1 MQSPELTANQL
12 VMADGSRLPLRVWRP
27 EGDPSA
33 VILAVHGINDYSQAF
48 DAAARSWASQGIQT
62 YAYDQRGFG
71 GAPGHGLWPGT
82 ETLVSD
88 LNAAKELL
96 RGAHAGKQLFL
107 VGTSMGGAVVMTAM
121 GAKDAPQ
128 VDGIVLAAPAVWGW
142 QTLNPFYK
150 AVLWIGA
157 HVAPGAKVS
166 GRGLGFKPSDNRD
179 MLIALG
185 KDPLIIKQT
194 RIDSVYGLVN
204 LMDAAFSTAPDI
216 SVPTLVIY
224 GAKEEIVP
232 KIPTF
237 KMLRRLTAPH
247 RVAIYPDG
255 YHMLLRDL
263 KGDVV
268 HADIAAW
275 ITSPTAP
282 LPSGNDMGWQ
292 KFFSDE

>member
-1 MQSPELTANQL
+1 
-12 VMADGSRLPLRVWRP
+12 MADGSRLPLRVWHP
-27 EGDPSA
+27 KGDPNA
-33 VILAVHGINDYSQAF
+33 VILAVHGINDYGQAF

-71 GAPGHGLWPGT
+71 GAPGHGFWPST

-88 LNAAKELL
+88 LMAAAELV
-96 RGAHAGKQLFL
+96 RDAHAGTPLFL
-107 VGTSMGGAVVMTAM
+107 VGSSMGGAVVMTAM
-121 GAKDAPQ
+121 GGKHAPQ

-142 QTLNPFYK
+142 QTLNPIYQ

-157 HVAPGAKVS
+157 HIAPGAKVS

-204 LMDAAFSTAPDI
+204 LMDAAFSAADGI

-232 KIPTF
+232 KIPTY
-237 KMLRRLTAPH
+237 KMLRQLAAPLS
-247 RVAIYPDG
+247 VAVYPEG

-263 KGDVV
+263 ESDVV

-275 ITSPTAP
+275 IASPNAP
-282 LPSGNDMGWQ
+282 LPSGNDISWQ
-292 KFFSDE
+292 NFFSNE